1 MTCYQHSKFS
11 LKCVERH
18 HILQLLFL
26 DERDFTVRLGIL
38 IEGYALDDRDVVDA
52 RRFLET
58 REAEPII

>member
-1 MTCYQHSKFS
+1 MLIQHGKFS
-11 LKCVERH
+11 LKGVVRH
-18 HILQLLFL
+18 HIIQLLFL
-26 DERDFTVRLGIL
+26 NERDFTVRLGIL

>member
-1 MTCYQHSKFS
+1 MLIQHGKFS
-11 LKCVERH
+11 SKGVVRH
-18 HILQLLFL
+18 HMLLLFL

-58 REAEPII
+58 REAEPMI

>member
-1 MTCYQHSKFS
+1 M
-11 LKCVERH
+11 L
-18 HILQLLFL
+18 LLFL

-58 REAEPII
+58 REAEPMI

>member
-1 MTCYQHSKFS
+1 MLIQHGKFS
-11 LKCVERH
+11 LKGVVRH
-18 HILQLLFL
+18 HMLLLFL